1 MTPDL
6 ATMIAAAI
14 PATTNPRRFVG
25 IARIDD
31 EEWAL
36 TDYPAPITGE
46 TPEVVAAQEALGA
59 VLSERV
65 GVRCDVLGVGRW
77 ENTTPTFVVQVASET
92 GALDC
97 ADIVERAAS
106 LRWRSMSRRCA
117 TRTTQPT
124 GRSGRPRERHTC
136 DASTSASC
144 TASSASAKS
153 PCRRATAPR
162 SGISS
167 R

>member
-77 ENTTPTFVVQVASET
+77 ENTTPTFVVQVSTEA

-106 LRWRSMSRRCA
+106 LRWDGYQHYA
-117 TRTTQPT
+117 AQPD
-124 GRSGRPRERHTC
+124 PNDREPGYGDDGYFVLHFV
-136 DASTSASC
+136 AVA
-144 TASSASAKS
+144 AQPMAA
-153 PCRRATAPR
+153 AA
-162 SGISS
+162 
-167 R
+167 